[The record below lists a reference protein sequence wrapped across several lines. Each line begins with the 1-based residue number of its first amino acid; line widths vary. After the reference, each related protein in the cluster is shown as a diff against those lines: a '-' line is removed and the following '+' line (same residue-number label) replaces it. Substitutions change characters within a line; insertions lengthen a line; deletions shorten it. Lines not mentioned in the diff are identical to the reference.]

1 LLLFS
6 SMVVEYYKL
15 SHLKMG
21 FDLSLDPSLDVS
33 FMRL

>member
-1 LLLFS
+1 
-6 SMVVEYYKL
+6 VEYYKL

-33 FMRL
+33 AYSTSLE